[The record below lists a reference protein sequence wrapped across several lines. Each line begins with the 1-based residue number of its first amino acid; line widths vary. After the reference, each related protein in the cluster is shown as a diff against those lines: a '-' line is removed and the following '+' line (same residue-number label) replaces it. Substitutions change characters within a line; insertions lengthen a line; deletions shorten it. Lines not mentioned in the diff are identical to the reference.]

1 MLPEKKINTKIK
13 LKNMKSTGFKLLAAI
28 GIVAV
33 ILSGCGLKKMV
44 KKYDTVK
51 YEVTPQVL
59 ETHGGKISVTVKGTF
74 PEKYFSKQAVVT
86 FAPVLT
92 YDKGSTPLKS
102 VTIQGEK
109 VKGGTGTVIKKKSGG
124 SFTYTDIITYNPD
137 MNKSELNVT
146 AVATQKKKTK
156 ELGKTKLADGV
167 IYTSERV
174 QREEDTY
181 LAEHGYQKEVI
192 VTKTGLIYFAKNIST
207 LDLTGVALNKDEANK
222 TRLKEFADFIKNGW
236 KIKNVEITAWASPEG
251 EETRNQGLSDDRSK
265 TAEKYL
271 KEKIKAALKDKA
283 KAKNE
288 KIDDKKLEADI
299 PVAVL
304 NAKGEDWDGFL
315 QALGA
320 SDIKEK
326 NTILNVVNSQSDP
339 LKKEKEIE
347 NMTVI
352 YPEVEQ
358 LILPPLR
365 RSVMT
370 INYFEPKK
378 TDEEIAKL
386 ATTMPDSLKKEEL
399 LYAATLTQDLNVQ
412 LKIYEASTRIYP
424 NNWKGFNNAAYV
436 SLKLGKVD
444 EAASYLEKAN
454 TLNPNNGMVINNLG
468 VVASWKKEYD
478 NAKSYYETAQGLGIN
493 EGFNLGIIFIRKGEY
508 TSAISSFGSRTCTHN
523 IALAQ
528 LLSGNASAA
537 GSTLQC
543 TATKSAAVYYLMA
556 VVGARAGNTSM
567 IYENLPLAIDA
578 DPSYRDQA
586 RDDREFLKYNTS
598 AEFQNAI
605 K

>member
-1 MLPEKKINTKIK
+1 
-13 LKNMKSTGFKLLAAI
+13 MKSTGFKLLAAI
-28 GIVAV
+28 GIAAV

-74 PEKYFSKQAVVT
+74 PAKYFSKQAVIT

-102 VTIQGEK
+102 ITIQGEK
-109 VKGGTGTVIKKKSGG
+109 VKGSDGTVIKKKSGG
-124 SFTYTDIITYNPD
+124 TFTYTDIITYNPD

-146 AVATQKKKTK
+146 VNATQKKKSK

-192 VTKTGLIYFAKNIST
+192 VTKTGTIYFNKNISS
-207 LDLTGVALNKDEANK
+207 LDLTGVKLNKNEPNK
-222 TRLKEFADFIKNGW
+222 TSLQNFTDFIKNGW
-236 KIKNVEITAWASPEG
+236 KIKNVEITGWASPEG
-251 EETRNQGLSDDRSK
+251 EETRNQGLSDERTK

-271 KEKIKAALKDKA
+271 KDKIKAAIKEKA
-283 KAKNE
+283 KLKNE
-288 KIDDKKLEADI
+288 KIDDKKIDADI
-299 PVAVL
+299 PVATL

-315 QALGA
+315 QTLGA
-320 SDIKEK
+320 SNDIKEK
-326 NTILNVVNSQSDP
+326 NAILNVVNAQSDP
-339 LKKEKEIE
+339 LKKEKEIQ
-347 NMTVI
+347 NMVVI
-352 YPEVEQ
+352 YPQVEE
-358 LILPPLR
+358 LILPYQR
-365 RSVMT
+365 RSIMT
-370 INYFEPKK
+370 INYYEPKK

-386 ATTMPDSLKKEEL
+386 ATTLPDSLKKEEL
-399 LYAATLTQDLNVQ
+399 LYAATLTQDVNTQ

-424 NNWKGFNNAAYV
+424 NDWKGFNNAGYV

-444 EAASYLEKAN
+444 EASSYLEKAN
-454 TLNPNNGMVINNLG
+454 TLNPNNGMVLNNLG
-468 VVASWKKEYD
+468 VVASWRKEYD

-493 EGFNLGIIFIRKGEY
+493 EGFNLGIINIRKGEY
-508 TSAISSFGSRTCTHN
+508 TAALSSFAGRTCTHN

-528 LLSGNASAA
+528 LLSGNATEAA
-537 GSTLQC
+537 STLQC
-543 TATKSAAVYYLMA
+543 TATKTAAVYYLMA
-556 VVGARAGNTSM
+556 VVGARSGNTKM

-586 RDDREFLKYNTS
+586 KDDREFLKYNTS

>member
-1 MLPEKKINTKIK
+1 
-13 LKNMKSTGFKLLAAI
+13 MKSTGFKLLAAI

-59 ETHGGKISVTVKGTF
+59 ETHGGKIAVSVKGTF
-74 PEKYFSKQAVVT
+74 PEKYFSKKAT
-86 FAPVLT
+86 IEFAPVLK
-92 YDKGSTPLKS
+92 YDKGTTPLKS
-102 VTIQGEK
+102 ITIQGEK

-124 SFTYTDIITYNPD
+124 TFTYTDVITYNPD
-137 MNKSELNVT
+137 MNKSELNVD
-146 AVATQKKKTK
+146 VKATQGKKTK
-156 ELGKTKLADGV
+156 ELGNTKLADGV

-192 VTKTGLIYFAKNIST
+192 VTKTGTIYFAKNIST
-207 LDLTGVALNKDEANK
+207 LDLTTLTLNKDEANK
-222 TRLKEFADFIKNGW
+222 TRLKEFTDFIKNAW

-251 EETRNQGLSDDRSK
+251 EETRNQGLSDERSK
-265 TAEKYL
+265 TAEKFL
-271 KEKIKAALKDKA
+271 KEKIKTVMTEKA
-283 KAKNE
+283 KANKE
-288 KIDDKKLEADI
+288 KVDNKKIEADI
-299 PVAVL
+299 PVATL

-315 QALGA
+315 QSLG
-320 SDIKEK
+320 SSSIKEK

-352 YPEVEQ
+352 YPEIEQ

-365 RSVMT
+365 RAIMI
-370 INYFEPKK
+370 INYYEPKK
-378 TDEEIAKL
+378 TDQEIAKL

-399 LYAATLTQDLNVQ
+399 LYAATLTQDLNTQ
-412 LKIYEASTRIYP
+412 LKIYEASTRIYS
-424 NNWKGFNNAAYV
+424 NDWKGFNNAAYV
-436 SLKLGKVD
+436 CLKLGKVE
-444 EAASYLEKAN
+444 EAATYLEKAN
-454 TLNPNNGMVINNLG
+454 TMNPNNGMVINNIG

-493 EGFNLGIIFIRKGEY
+493 EGFNLGIINIRKGEY
-508 TSAISSFGSRTCTHN
+508 TSALASFGSRTCTHN

-528 LLSGNASAA
+528 LLSGNSSAA
-537 GSTLQC
+537 ASTLKC
-543 TATKSAAVYYLMA
+543 TETKSAAVYYLLA
-556 VVGARAGNTSM
+556 VVGARAGNTAL

-586 RDDREFLKYNTS
+586 KDDREFLKYNTS

>member
-1 MLPEKKINTKIK
+1 
-13 LKNMKSTGFKLLAAI
+13 MKSTGFKLLAAI
-28 GIVAV
+28 GVVAL

-44 KKYDTVK
+44 KKYETVK

-74 PEKYFSKQAVVT
+74 PEKYFSKKAT
-86 FAPVLT
+86 IDFAPVLT
-92 YDKGSTPLKS
+92 YANGTTALKPVS
-102 VTIQGEK
+102 IQGEK

-124 SFTYTDIITYNPD
+124 TFTLTDVLTYSPD
-137 MNKSELNVT
+137 MNKSELTVNVK
-146 AVATQKKKTK
+146 ATQGKKTK
-156 ELGKTKLADGV
+156 ELGTTKLADGV

-181 LAEHGYQKEVI
+181 LAEHAYQKETI
-192 VTKTGLIYFAKNIST
+192 ISKTGTLYFAKGIST
-207 LDLTGVALNKDEANK
+207 LDLTSLALNKDEANK
-222 TRLKEFADFIKNGW
+222 TKLAEFTDFIKNGW

-265 TAEKYL
+265 TAEKFL
-271 KEKIKAALKDKA
+271 KEKIKAAMKEKA

-288 KIDDKKLEADI
+288 KVDEKKMEADI
-299 PVAVL
+299 PVATL

-315 QALGA
+315 QSLG
-320 SDIKEK
+320 SSSIKEK
-326 NTILNVVNSQSDP
+326 STILNVVNSQSDP
-339 LKKEKEIE
+339 LKKEQEIE

-352 YPEVEQ
+352 YPEIEA

-365 RSVMT
+365 RSVMVV
-370 INYFEPKK
+370 NYYEPKK
-378 TDEEIAKL
+378 TDQEMAKL
-386 ATTMPDSLKKEEL
+386 ATTSPDSLKKEEL
-399 LYAATLTQDLNVQ
+399 LYAATLTQDLNTQ
-412 LKIYEASTRIYP
+412 LKIYEASTRIYS
-424 NNWKGFNNAAYV
+424 NDWKGFNNAAYV
-436 SLKLGKVD
+436 CLKLGKLD
-444 EAASYLEKAN
+444 EAATYLEKAN
-454 TLNPNNGMVINNLG
+454 TMNPNNGMVVNNLG
-468 VVASWKKEYD
+468 VVASWNKQYD

-493 EGFNLGIIFIRKGEY
+493 EGFNLGIINIRKGEY
-508 TSAISSFGSRTCTHN
+508 ATALTSFGDRTCTHN

-537 GSTLQC
+537 ASTLQC
-543 TATKSAAVYYLMA
+543 TATKSAAVYYLLA
-556 VVGARAGNTSM
+556 VVGARSGNTSL

-586 RDDREFLKYNTS
+586 KDDREFLKYNSS